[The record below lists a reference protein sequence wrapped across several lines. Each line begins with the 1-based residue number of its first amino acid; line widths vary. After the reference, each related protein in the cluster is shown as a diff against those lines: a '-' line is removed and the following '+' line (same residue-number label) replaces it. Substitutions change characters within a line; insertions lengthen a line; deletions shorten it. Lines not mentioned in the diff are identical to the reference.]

1 MVARCR
7 VAQNLHLCPSLVGAF
22 RFAKTEKKIRFAKT
36 QSLKK
41 KFCKIKKVR
50 KNAVL
55 GNFWQ
60 LQSNFLSLRFHGA
73 TVSQSSSMS
82 FIFII
87 VL

>member
-1 MVARCR
+1 MVARSKSSPLPVSGRGFQVCK
-7 VAQNLHLCPSLVGAF
+7 NG
-22 RFAKTEKKIRFAKT
+22 KKNKVCKNAVF
-36 QSLKK
+36 KK
-41 KFCKIKKVR
+41 KVLQKKKVR